1 MQLFITSLNSGS
13 NGNCYYVGNEQEA
26 VLIDVGISCR
36 ETEKRMLRL
45 GLSMHKVK
53 AIFVSH
59 EHTDHISGVPVLAKK
74 YNIPVYITPD
84 TRRNIR
90 LSWDNVLVESF
101 QAYKPLSIGEL
112 AVTGFP
118 KFHDA
123 ADPHSF
129 VVAYQNIQVGIF
141 TDIGTPCDHVIRHFS
156 QCHAAFLETNYD
168 EDLLENG
175 FYPQQLKKRIRGSK
189 GHLSNNQALEL
200 FLAYKPSFM
209 SHLLLSHLSKENNC
223 PKLVKSLFTT
233 HAATTEIIIASR
245 FEETAVYTVKDTAHE
260 LGHVKREVPVKVNKK
275 GQYTLLF

>member
-13 NGNCYYVGNEQEA
+13 NGNCYYVGNEQDA

-36 ETEKRMLRL
+36 EAEKRMLRL
-45 GLSMHKVK
+45 GLLMSRVK

-74 YNIPVYITPD
+74 YNIPVYITAE

-90 LSWDNVLVESF
+90 LSWDNVLVLPF
-101 QAYKPLSIGEL
+101 QAYKPLLIGEL
-112 AVTGFP
+112 SVTGFP

-129 VVAYQNIQVGIF
+129 VVDYQNIRVGIF
-141 TDIGTPCDHVIRHFS
+141 TDIGIPCDHVIRHFS

-168 EDLLENG
+168 EDLLEQG
-175 FYPQQLKKRIRGSK
+175 FYPQQLKKRIRGNK
-189 GHLSNNQALEL
+189 GHLSNNQALDL
-200 FLAYKPSFM
+200 FLAYKPAFM

-223 PKLVKSLFTT
+223 PKLVKQLFTT
-233 HAATTEIIIASR
+233 NADNTEIIIASR
-245 FEETAVYTVKDTAHE
+245 FEETAIYTVKNTDDA
-260 LGHVKREVPVKVNKK
+260 VSQARREVPVKVNKK

>member
-36 ETEKRMLRL
+36 EAEKRMLRL
-45 GLSMHKVK
+45 GLLMRKVK

-74 YNIPVYITPD
+74 YNIPVYITAD

-90 LSWDNVLVESF
+90 LSWDNVLVLPF
-101 QAYKPLSIGEL
+101 QAYKPLLIGEL
-112 AVTGFP
+112 SVTGFP

-129 VVAYQNIQVGIF
+129 VVDYQNIRVGIF
-141 TDIGTPCDHVIRHFS
+141 TDIGIPCDHVIRHFS

-168 EDLLENG
+168 EDLLEQG
-175 FYPQQLKKRIRGSK
+175 FYPQQLKKRIRGNK
-189 GHLSNNQALEL
+189 GHLSNNQALDL
-200 FLAYKPSFM
+200 FLTYKPAFM

-223 PKLVKSLFTT
+223 PKLVKQLFTT
-233 HAATTEIIIASR
+233 NADNTEIIIASR
-245 FEETAVYTVKDTAHE
+245 FEETAIYTVNNTDDA
-260 LGHVKREVPVKVNKK
+260 VSQARREVPVKVNKK